1 MYGCLRTGMFNYTG
15 DVIKMFCLYCT
26 EYQGLD
32 NDCRKGKNIHNI
44 KDVMECEDY
53 KYNGDV
59 NGEKV

>member
-1 MYGCLRTGMFNYTG
+1 MIN
-15 DVIKMFCLYCT
+15 IFCLYCT

-59 NGEKV
+59 NGEKI